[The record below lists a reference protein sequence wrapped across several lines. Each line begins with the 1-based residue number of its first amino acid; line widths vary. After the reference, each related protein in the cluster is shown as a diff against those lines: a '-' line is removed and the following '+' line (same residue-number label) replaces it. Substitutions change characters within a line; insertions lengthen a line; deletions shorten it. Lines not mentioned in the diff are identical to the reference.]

1 MNTIKKIIKIN
12 ILTILLTIIIIAIYY
27 KGPLLITYNV
37 MKELK
42 DTDKSVATLNNL
54 TDYYALTSMDIE
66 NLKFKNT
73 DNPNV
78 FMDIYLSEVENEKSP
93 VVIYVHGGS
102 WVYGDNGIPKD
113 LEPIVK
119 AFNKDG
125 FTIISLSYELL
136 EKDVPLSNPV
146 SDVKDAIRWVYK
158 NKDKYNFNTEE
169 IGLLG
174 ISSGAHLSLL
184 AAYSDN
190 EDFIGD
196 DSLSSYPS
204 KVKYVIDIF
213 GPTELSSLDFSILD
227 EDIKEDIN
235 ELKNI
240 NIINEVYSP
249 IYYIKEDSP
258 NTLIIHSKNDAM
270 VPYSNAFYLYKSLL
284 KIGGKSKL
292 LSLESGTHTF
302 EDFNKKEI
310 LALIYETLK
319 FLSNN
324 TKL

>member
-1 MNTIKKIIKIN
+1 MKTIKKIIITN
-12 ILTILLTIIIIAIYY
+12 IITILLTTIVIAIYY

-37 MKELK
+37 IKELK
-42 DTDKSVATLNNL
+42 DDNKSVATLNNL
-54 TDYYALTSMDIE
+54 TDYYALSSMDIE
-66 NLKFKNT
+66 KLKFKDTENQ
-73 DNPNV
+73 NV
-78 FMDIYLSEVENEKSP
+78 FMDLFLSKVENEKSP
-93 VVIYVHGGS
+93 VIIYVHGGS
-102 WVYGDNGIPKD
+102 WIYGDNGIPMD

-119 AFNKDG
+119 AFNEQG

-158 NKDKYNFNTEE
+158 NKDKYNFDTDE

-184 AAYSDN
+184 AAYSDD
-190 EDFIGD
+190 EDFIDD
-196 DSLSSYPS
+196 DSLSSYSS
-204 KVKYVIDIF
+204 KVNYVIDVF

-227 EDIKEDIN
+227 EDIKEDIE

-240 NIINEVYSP
+240 DLINEVYSP
-249 IYYIKEDSP
+249 IYYIRKDAP
-258 NTLIIHSKNDAM
+258 KTLIIHCKNDEI
-270 VPYSNAFYLYKSLL
+270 VPYSNATDLYKYLL
-284 KIGGKSKL
+284 KVGSKSKL
-292 LSLESGTHTF
+292 LSLESGNHIF
-302 EDFNKKEI
+302 ENFDKEEI

-319 FLSNN
+319 FISNN